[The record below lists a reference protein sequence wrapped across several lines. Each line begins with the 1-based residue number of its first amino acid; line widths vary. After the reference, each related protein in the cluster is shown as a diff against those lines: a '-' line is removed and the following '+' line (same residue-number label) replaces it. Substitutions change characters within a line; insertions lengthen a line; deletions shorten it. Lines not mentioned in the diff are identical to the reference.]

1 LEIFFPVSDD
11 KLGRKVKTDLLGDPV
26 DLRDDNIG
34 APTQKKIEQKQRLVA
49 SLRLAKWSLDHI
61 VRDIDVTPKTLTK
74 HYSRELDGAADLIE
88 GAAIEVLLANMGKG
102 F

>member
-1 LEIFFPVSDD
+1 VS
-11 KLGRKVKTDLLGDPV
+11 L
-26 DLRDDNIG
+26 
-34 APTQKKIEQKQRLVA
+34 Q
-49 SLRLAKWSLDHI
+49 LAKWSLDRI
-61 VRDIDVTPKTLTK
+61 ARYIDVTPKTLTK